1 LLTPAYSIYSIY
13 SIYSTMRFIVLTGTS
28 GAGKDTALNYF
39 EDVGYFT
46 IDNLPPRL
54 LPDLA
59 FSSAK
64 DGHERTVAVV
74 DARAGAA
81 VKQLPV
87 ALELL
92 KEQGTPVELLFLDA
106 SDETLIRRFK
116 ETRRPHPIFRKG
128 RGTVLDAIHSEREL
142 LSDILA
148 LSDKVID
155 TTNLSPPDL
164 RKELADM
171 AKDGV
176 GPGLTITVESFG
188 FKHGLPID
196 ADLVFDVRFL
206 TNPHYVPELKPLIGT
221 SKEVATYIHQDP
233 LTEPYLEKLFDFIA
247 FSLPQYRR
255 EGKAYLTIA
264 IGCTGGRHR
273 SVTIGEDLAEYLR
286 RDGYRVA
293 VYHRDAEREPVPA
306 KDQA

>member
-1 LLTPAYSIYSIY
+1 
-13 SIYSTMRFIVLTGTS
+13 MRFIVLTGIS

-46 IDNLPPRL
+46 VDNLPPRL

-64 DGHERTVAVV
+64 DGHDRTIAVV
-74 DARAGAA
+74 DSRAGAA
-81 VKQLPV
+81 VRQLPA
-87 ALELL
+87 ALDEL
-92 KEQGTPVELLFLDA
+92 KQQGTPVELIFLDA
-106 SDETLIRRFK
+106 TDDVLIRRFK
-116 ETRRPHPIFRKG
+116 ETRRPHPIFQDG
-128 RGTVLDAIHSEREL
+128 RGTVLDAIQSERAL
-142 LSDILA
+142 LSDVLA
-148 LSDKVID
+148 RSDKIID
-155 TTNLSPPDL
+155 TSNLSPAEL
-164 RKELADM
+164 RKELADI
-171 AKDGV
+171 AGEGL
-176 GPGLTITVESFG
+176 GPGLAITVVSFG

-206 TNPHYVPELKPLIGT
+206 TNPHYVPELKPLLGT
-221 SKEVATYIHQDP
+221 SKEVAGYIHKDP

-273 SVTIGEDLAEYLR
+273 SVTISEDLAEYLR

-293 VYHRDAEREPVPA
+293 IYHRDTARDPVPR
-306 KDQA
+306 KGTE